1 MSKSNSRR
9 PNKSP
14 EDGLPT
20 KPKPSRGP
28 RKDARAARRDAA
40 EAPGKGGKGKAVP
53 FPTKEQVLEFVR
65 TSPVPVGK
73 REIAR
78 AFNLR
83 GQDRIPLKALL
94 KELEKDGS
102 VDRGKARRLAAPG
115 ALPEVAVIQIIG
127 PDADGD
133 IWARPI
139 DFPEDDAEPQ
149 IIVIEDK
156 KLDKPLAAGDR
167 VLARLERKDADV
179 YEARPIRR
187 LQARADRVVGVIE
200 KGPHGTGR
208 LVPTS
213 KRIKTEFSI
222 DPKDL
227 GGARGGDIVVAEVEP
242 AKRMGTPRARVVE
255 RIGRVGE
262 AKAVSMISIAE
273 HHIPFQFPPAAQEQA
288 EEATAAPL
296 GNRTDLRQIPLVTI
310 DGDDARDFDDAVW
323 AAPDDNAENP
333 GGWRIM
339 VAIADVS
346 WYVRPD
352 DALDR
357 VARDRGNSVYFPD
370 RVVPMLPEE
379 LSNGWCSLRPH
390 EDRPVMAVE
399 MTIDANGRKLRH
411 HFLRGLMRS
420 AARLTYEKAQAA
432 MDGNPDDLTGPL
444 LEPVIKPLYGA
455 FQALLKARE
464 ERGTLELDLPERRVF
479 ISKEGQIEQIVP
491 RARLDSHR
499 LIEEFM
505 IAANVAA
512 AEALEKKRWPCMYRV
527 HDQPDATRVEALRE
541 FLDSL
546 GFNLARGQ
554 VLRPKH
560 FTQLL
565 QKAKDTP
572 FAEMISSLTLRSQA
586 QAVYAPENLGHFGLA
601 LTRYAHFTSPIR
613 RYADLL
619 VHRALIGA
627 YDFGEGALDKS
638 ATAEFAETAVHISGT
653 ERRAAAAERDAIDR
667 YVAAFLADKI
677 DAEFDGRI
685 SGVARFG
692 LFINLKGTGADGIIP
707 ISTLPNDFYDHD
719 EARHALV
726 GRRSSR
732 TFQLGQTVTV
742 RLVSTD
748 PLTGGIT
755 LELLSAEPLTEG
767 SNRVFQQTSQRQN
780 AKKPGGKP
788 KQGRPKNLRFGGDK
802 GRTQS
807 KSGGKPAKKGKKRR

>member
-9 PNKSP
+9 PEKDAATPAPKKRGKQKSVRG
-14 EDGLPT
+14 D
-20 KPKPSRGP
+20 KPS
-28 RKDARAARRDAA
+28 A
-40 EAPGKGGKGKAVP
+40 KAVP
-53 FPTKEQVLEFVR
+53 FPTKEQVLDFIR
-65 TSPVPVGK
+65 TSPIPVGK

-78 AFNLR
+78 AFHLR

-94 KELEKDGS
+94 KELEKEGT
-102 VDRGKARRLAAPG
+102 VDRGHARRLAAPG
-115 ALPEVAVIQIIG
+115 ALPEVTVIQVIG

-156 KLDKPLAAGDR
+156 KLDRPLAAGDR
-167 VLARLERKDADV
+167 ILARLERKDSDI

-187 LQARADRVVGVIE
+187 LQSRAERVVGVLE
-200 KGPHGTGR
+200 KGPHGSGR
-208 LVPTS
+208 LIPTS
-213 KRIKTEFSI
+213 KRVKTEFTVDARDI
-222 DPKDL
+222 
-227 GGARGGDIVVAEVEP
+227 GGAKPDEIVIAEVEP
-242 AKRMGTPRARVVE
+242 ARRLGQPKARVVE

-262 AKAVSMISIAE
+262 PKAVSIISIAE
-273 HHIPFQFPPAAQEQA
+273 HHIPFQFSPAALEQA
-288 EEATAAPL
+288 ETAVAAPL
-296 GNRTDLRQIPLVTI
+296 GNRTDLRKVPLVTI

-323 AAPDDNAENP
+323 ATPDDNAKNP

-339 VAIADVS
+339 IAIADVA
-346 WYVRPD
+346 WYVRPG

-357 VARDRGNSVYFPD
+357 NAWERGNSVYFPD

-399 MTIDANGRKLRH
+399 MTLNANGQKLH
-411 HFLRGLMRS
+411 HKFMRGLMRS
-420 AARLTYEKAQAA
+420 AARLTYEQAQAA
-432 MDGNPDDLTGPL
+432 IDGNPNDLTGPL
-444 LEPVIKPLYGA
+444 LEPVLKPLYGA

-464 ERGTLELDLPERRVF
+464 ARGTLELDLPERRVF
-479 ISKEGQIEQIVP
+479 ITKEGQIDRIEA
-491 RARLDSHR
+491 RERLDSHR

-527 HDQPDATRVEALRE
+527 HDRPDETRIEALRE
-541 FLDSL
+541 FLETLDL
-546 GFNLARGQ
+546 RLAKGQ
-554 VLRPKH
+554 VILPKH

-565 QKAKDTP
+565 GQARGTP
-572 FAEMISSLTLRSQA
+572 YAEMISTLVLRSQA

-601 LTRYAHFTSPIR
+601 LQRYAHFTSPIR

-627 YDFGEGALDKS
+627 YEFGEGVLEKVEPKD
-638 ATAEFAETAVHISGT
+638 FAETGVHISAT

-677 DAEFDGRI
+677 DAEFVGRI

-692 LFINLKGTGADGIIP
+692 LFVNLRGSGADGIIP

-719 EARHALV
+719 EDRHALV
-726 GRRSSR
+726 GRRTGR
-732 TFQLGQTVTV
+732 RFQLGQTVTV
-742 RLVSTD
+742 RLVEAD

-755 LELLSAEPLTEG
+755 LELRSAEPLGPEPDRPLG
-767 SNRVFQQTSQRQN
+767 PSRGPARNGDRPWSRPKGVKGPPR
-780 AKKPGGKP
+780 KGGKP
-788 KQGRPKNLRFGGDK
+788 SNRGKPPKG
-802 GRTQS
+802 
-807 KSGGKPAKKGKKRR
+807 KSGGKAKKGRR

>member
-9 PNKSP
+9 PEKDAATPAPKKRGKQKSVRG
-14 EDGLPT
+14 D
-20 KPKPSRGP
+20 KPS
-28 RKDARAARRDAA
+28 A
-40 EAPGKGGKGKAVP
+40 KAVP
-53 FPTKEQVLEFVR
+53 FPTKEQVLDFIR
-65 TSPVPVGK
+65 TSPIPVGK

-78 AFNLR
+78 AFHLR

-94 KELEKDGS
+94 KELEKEGT
-102 VDRGKARRLAAPG
+102 VDRGHARRLAAPG
-115 ALPEVAVIQIIG
+115 ALPEVTVIQVIG

-156 KLDKPLAAGDR
+156 KLDRPLAAGDR
-167 VLARLERKDADV
+167 ILARLERKDSDI

-187 LQARADRVVGVIE
+187 LQSRAERVVGVLE
-200 KGPHGTGR
+200 KGPHGSGR
-208 LVPTS
+208 LIPTS
-213 KRIKTEFSI
+213 KRVKTEFTVDARDI
-222 DPKDL
+222 
-227 GGARGGDIVVAEVEP
+227 GGAKPDEIVIAEVEP
-242 AKRMGTPRARVVE
+242 ARRLGQPKARVVE

-262 AKAVSMISIAE
+262 PKAVSIISIAE
-273 HHIPFQFPPAAQEQA
+273 HHIPFQFSPAALEQA
-288 EEATAAPL
+288 ETAVAAPL
-296 GNRTDLRQIPLVTI
+296 GNRTDLRKVPLVTI

-323 AAPDDNAENP
+323 ATPDDNAKNP

-339 VAIADVS
+339 IAIADVA
-346 WYVRPD
+346 WYVRPG

-357 VARDRGNSVYFPD
+357 NAWERGNSVYFPD

-399 MTIDANGRKLRH
+399 MTLNANGQKLH
-411 HFLRGLMRS
+411 HKFMRGLMRS
-420 AARLTYEKAQAA
+420 AARLTYEQAQAA
-432 MDGNPDDLTGPL
+432 IDGNPNDLTGPL
-444 LEPVIKPLYGA
+444 LEPVLKPLYGA

-464 ERGTLELDLPERRVF
+464 ARGTLELDLPERRVF
-479 ISKEGQIEQIVP
+479 ITKEGQIDRIEA
-491 RARLDSHR
+491 RERLDSHR

-527 HDQPDATRVEALRE
+527 HDRPDETRIEALRE
-541 FLDSL
+541 FLDTL
-546 GFNLARGQ
+546 DLRLAKGQ
-554 VLRPKH
+554 VILPKH

-565 QKAKDTP
+565 GQARGTP
-572 FAEMISSLTLRSQA
+572 YAEMISTLVLRSQA

-601 LTRYAHFTSPIR
+601 LQRYAHFTSPIR

-627 YDFGEGALDKS
+627 YEFGEGVLEKVEPKD
-638 ATAEFAETAVHISGT
+638 FAETGVHISAT

-677 DAEFDGRI
+677 DAEFVGRI

-692 LFINLKGTGADGIIP
+692 LFVNLRGSGADGIIP

-719 EARHALV
+719 EDRHALV
-726 GRRSSR
+726 GRRTGR
-732 TFQLGQTVTV
+732 RFQLGQTVTV
-742 RLVSTD
+742 RLVEAD

-755 LELLSAEPLTEG
+755 LELRSAEPLGPEPDRPLG
-767 SNRVFQQTSQRQN
+767 PSRGPARNGDRPWSRPKGVKGPPR
-780 AKKPGGKP
+780 KGGKP
-788 KQGRPKNLRFGGDK
+788 SNRGKPPKG
-802 GRTQS
+802 
-807 KSGGKPAKKGKKRR
+807 KSGGKAKKGRR